1 MMIETKA
8 LAKNYGDIEAVKGV
22 SFDVGRGELFGFL
35 GPNGAGKTTTI
46 HMLCTLISPTSGSAA
61 VNGFDVMANRR
72 EVRRSVGLVMQGSA
86 FDYSL
91 TPSQT
96 LLLHG
101 LAFGLS
107 WREIKGRTKELLQR
121 ADLWERRHHKM
132 MTLSGGLQRR
142 VEMMRGLLHRPD
154 VLFLDEPTLGLDPAS
169 RKSIWDEIE
178 ELRADGDITIFLTTH
193 YMEEAEPCDR
203 IAFIDGGEIVTLDTP
218 RALKRSVSGSIVTIG
233 TRDNRAAAAELRD
246 RYKFDPSTDDQQLS
260 FVLDESRVSL
270 PELLRTF
277 PIPIDEIN
285 VRQPTLDDVFL
296 KLTRG
301 RQQDA

>member
-1 MMIETKA
+1 MIIETSA
-8 LAKNYGDIEAVKGV
+8 LTKNYGEIEAVKDV
-22 SFDVGRGELFGFL
+22 SFDVGTGELFGFL

-61 VNGFDVMANRR
+61 VNGFDVLANRR
-72 EVRRSVGLVMQGSA
+72 EVRRAVGLVLQESA

-96 LLLHG
+96 LLLQG

-107 WREIKGRTKELLQR
+107 WREIRSRTKKLLEK
-121 ADLWERRHHKM
+121 ADLWDRRHHM
-132 MTLSGGLQRR
+132 MTTLSGGLQRR
-142 VEMMRGLLHRPD
+142 VEMMRGLMHRPA

-169 RKSIWDEIE
+169 RKSIWDEIG
-178 ELRADGDITIFLTTH
+178 ELRSDSDITIFLTTH

-203 IAFIDGGEIVTLDTP
+203 IAFIDGGKIVALDTP
-218 RALKRSVSGSIVTIG
+218 RALKRSVSGSIVTIDTG
-233 TRDNRAAAAELRD
+233 DNRNAVAELRD
-246 RYKFDPSTDDQQLS
+246 RYKLDPSEDGEHLS

-301 RQQDA
+301 RQQPS